1 MKGKTIA
8 ITIII
13 TSIALMGVIVTQ
25 LFWVNSAFRLKNEQ
39 FKQNVSL
46 GLKRVVNQLMVL
58 QNDSSLK
65 TRYLS
70 ASFHGSLHTR
80 FIYSVDPSLV
90 DSMISNEFRN
100 LEVSKKYYYGIYN
113 LNDGDFVLGNFDGFK
128 QEIRYSDYNVPVSCI
143 FQEDHFV
150 LAVYFP
156 EQKGFLLNE
165 MIVYLILSA
174 IFLLVIIGSFW
185 FVIFSL
191 FRQKKLSEMKNDF
204 VNNMTHELKTPIS
217 TISVASEMLMN
228 EQVLRSHEKM
238 VKYARVI
245 YDENQRL
252 KKQVENVLQVAIL
265 DRGKFT
271 LKFQQVDIHEIITDI
286 TGVFQITMTK
296 RNGTLRYRLNAAE
309 SKIIADRSHI
319 INVINNL
326 LDNAEKYSP
335 QTPEITVSTHSNKR
349 GICIS
354 IEDKGIGMAEEHQK
368 DIFKKFHRISTGN
381 IHDVKGFGIGLFYV
395 KTIVEAHQGTI
406 KVVSEQ
412 GKGTK
417 ITLCL
422 PFNSIQVQN
431 SLE

>member
-13 TSIALMGVIVTQ
+13 TSIALLGVILTQ
-25 LFWVNSAFRLKNEQ
+25 LFWVNNAFRLKNEQ

-58 QNDSSLK
+58 QNDSSLVTK
-65 TRYLS
+65 YLS

-80 FIYSVDPSLV
+80 FIYSVDPALV
-90 DSMISNEFRN
+90 DSMISNELRN
-100 LEVSKKYYYGIYN
+100 LEVIKHYNYGIYN
-113 LNDGDFVLGNFDGFK
+113 LNDGEFVMGNFEGFQ
-128 QEIRYSDYNVPVSCI
+128 QEIRSSSFNVPISCI
-143 FQEDHFV
+143 FQNDHFV

-156 EQKGFLLNE
+156 QKNSFLLNE

-174 IFLLVIIGSFW
+174 VFLLIIIGSFW

-228 EQVLRSHEKM
+228 EQVLNSHEKS
-238 VKYARVI
+238 VRYAKVI

-265 DRGKFT
+265 DRGKFK
-271 LKFQQVDIHEIITDI
+271 LKIQEVDVHQIITEI
-286 TGVFQITMTK
+286 TGVFQLTMTK

-309 SKIIADRSHI
+309 SNILADKSHI

-335 QTPEITVSTHSNKR
+335 QNPEITISTHSNRKS
-349 GICIS
+349 ICIS
-354 IEDKGIGMAEEHQK
+354 IEDKGIGMAEEHQR

-395 KTIVEAHQGTI
+395 KSIVEAHHGTI
-406 KVVSEQ
+406 KVLSEQ

-417 ITLCL
+417 ITVCF
-422 PFNSIQVQN
+422 PFNSEHDENTI
-431 SLE
+431 E

>member
-13 TSIALMGVIVTQ
+13 TSIALLGVILTQ

-39 FKQNVSL
+39 FEQNVSL

-58 QNDSSLK
+58 QNDSSLATK
-65 TRYLS
+65 FLS
-70 ASFHGSLHTR
+70 ESFHGSLHRR
-80 FIYSVDPSLV
+80 FIYSVKPSLV
-90 DSMISNEFRN
+90 DSMITQELKN
-100 LEVSKKYYYGIYN
+100 LEVRKHYHYGIYN
-113 LNDGDFVLGNFDGFK
+113 LNNGEFVMGNYDGFQEEVK
-128 QEIRYSDYNVPVSCI
+128 QSNFRVPISCI

-156 EQKGFLLNE
+156 AQKGFLINE
-165 MIVYLILSA
+165 MFVYLILSA
-174 IFLLVIIGSFW
+174 VFLLIIIGSFW

-228 EQVLRSHEKM
+228 EHILQNHEKAL
-238 VKYARVI
+238 KYARVI

-265 DRGKFT
+265 DRGKFN
-271 LKFQQVDIHEIITDI
+271 LKYEEFNIHELI
-286 TGVFQITMTK
+286 TGVTGIFQIMMSQ

-309 SKIIADRSHI
+309 SVIVADKSHI

-335 QTPEITVSTHSNKR
+335 ITPEITISTHSNRR

-381 IHDVKGFGIGLFYV
+381 IHDVKGFGLGLYYV
-395 KTIVEAHQGTI
+395 KSIVEAHHGTI
-406 KVVSEQ
+406 KVASEQ

-417 ITLCL
+417 FTVCL
-422 PFNSIQVQN
+422 PYN
-431 SLE
+431 SLLEENPLE

>member
-1 MKGKTIA
+1 MKGKTISF
-8 ITIII
+8 TIII
-13 TSIALMGVIVTQ
+13 TSIALMGVIATQ
-25 LFWVNSAFRLKNEQ
+25 LFWVNSAFRLKSEQ
-39 FKQNVSL
+39 FRQNVNL
-46 GLKRVVNQLMVL
+46 GLKRVVNQLMAL
-58 QNDSSLK
+58 QNDSTLVTK
-65 TRYLS
+65 YLVEP
-70 ASFHGSLHTR
+70 FQGSLHTQ

-90 DSMISNEFRN
+90 DSMISVEFRN

-113 LNDGDFVLGNFDGFK
+113 LNDGFFVLGNFDGFK
-128 QEIRYSDYNVPVSCI
+128 QEIRYSDFNVPVSCI

-228 EQVLRSHEKM
+228 EKVLNNHEKLIT
-238 VKYARVI
+238 YAKVI

-252 KKQVENVLQVAIL
+252 KKQVENVLQVAML
-265 DRGKFT
+265 DRGKFN
-271 LKFQQVDIHEIITDI
+271 LKLEEFDIHQLITDI

-296 RNGTLRYRLNAAE
+296 RNGILRYRLNAAQ
-309 SKIIADRSHI
+309 SKILADKGHI
-319 INVINNL
+319 TNVINNL

-335 QTPEITVSTHSNKR
+335 QNPEITISTHSSKK
-349 GICIS
+349 GICLTIA
-354 IEDKGIGMAEEHQK
+354 DKGIGMAEEHHY

-381 IHDVKGFGIGLFYV
+381 IHDVKGFGIGLYYV
-395 KTIVEAHQGTI
+395 KSIVEAHQGTI
-406 KVVSEQ
+406 KVWSEQ

-417 ITLCL
+417 ITVCL
-422 PFNSIQVQN
+422 PFTMAQN
-431 SLE
+431 ENFIE